1 MRGLNR
7 AGVFHDVDL
16 EVRAG
21 EIVGLAGLVGA
32 GRSEVARAV
41 FGVDPYDSGSV
52 SISGKDVKAHDP
64 RAAIRAGM
72 AFIPEDR
79 RKQGLVIDS
88 SVTRNVAGV
97 IRRGIAK
104 GGLLTSAMENRA
116 AGPWASR
123 LEVKTSALDMNA
135 ATMSG
140 GNQQKVVIAKW
151 LATQPKLLIIDEP
164 TRGIDVGTKAE
175 VHRLLSELAGQ
186 GLAIL
191 MISSELP
198 EVLGMADRV
207 LVLCEGRIT
216 AELDRA
222 DATPRGRHARRHPPP
237 GDRPMNTDIER
248 TEPDT
253 EVSAGEALLVEPS
266 RLSPTRRAL
275 TTVLRS
281 RELSIF
287 LVLVAVVVLA
297 TSKNNSFLF
306 SSDGWRNF
314 LLNPSILVLLAVG
327 QGVVIIT
334 RNVDLSVGSVMA
346 LTAYLTGRLFVDQ
359 PGLPI
364 VAVIAACL
372 LLGAA
377 LGLVNGLL
385 VAYGKVPALVITL
398 GTLYIYRGIML
409 TWAGSDRINAGD
421 LPREFLR
428 LGTRSVLGV
437 PALTIIAVVVL
448 AAVGYYLHTA
458 RGGRELYAIG
468 SDPDAA
474 VLYGLPVRR
483 RLLAAFVLSG
493 ALAGLAGA
501 LYTARYGTVSSSV
514 GSGIELQAVAAAVI
528 GGIAIFG
535 GSGTV
540 WGAAIGA
547 FLLVTINRALPSLGI
562 EDFWQRAVVGALIL
576 GAIVLD
582 RVLATRQARKLAE
595 SRDRA

>member
-1 MRGLNR
+1 MNPT
-7 AGVFHDVDL
+7 DL
-16 EVRAG
+16 QRPESG
-21 EIVGLAGLVGA
+21 EES
-32 GRSEVARAV
+32 SEV
-41 FGVDPYDSGSV
+41 SV
-52 SISGKDVKAHDP
+52 S
-64 RAAIRAGM
+64 
-72 AFIPEDR
+72 
-79 RKQGLVIDS
+79 
-88 SVTRNVAGV
+88 
-97 IRRGIAK
+97 
-104 GGLLTSAMENRA
+104 
-116 AGPWASR
+116 
-123 LEVKTSALDMNA
+123 
-135 ATMSG
+135 
-140 GNQQKVVIAKW
+140 
-151 LATQPKLLIIDEP
+151 
-164 TRGIDVGTKAE
+164 
-175 VHRLLSELAGQ
+175 
-186 GLAIL
+186 
-191 MISSELP
+191 
-198 EVLGMADRV
+198 
-207 LVLCEGRIT
+207 
-216 AELDRA
+216 
-222 DATPRGRHARRHPPP
+222 
-237 GDRPMNTDIER
+237 
-248 TEPDT
+248 
-253 EVSAGEALLVEPS
+253 EALLVEPS

-297 TSKNNSFLF
+297 TSKNESFLF

-346 LTAYLTGRLFVDQ
+346 LTAYLTGRLFIEQ
-359 PGLPI
+359 PGLP
-364 VAVIAACL
+364 VVVVLAACL
-372 LLGAA
+372 LLGAV
-377 LGLVNGLL
+377 LGLVNGAL
-385 VAYGKVPALVITL
+385 VAYGNVPALVITL

-428 LGTRSVLGV
+428 LGTRAVAGV
-437 PALTIIAVVVL
+437 PVLTIIALVVL

-468 SDPDAA
+468 SDPAAA
-474 VLYGLPVRR
+474 VLYGLSVRR
-483 RLLAAFVLSG
+483 RVLAAFVLSG

-514 GSGIELQAVAAAVI
+514 GNGIELQAVAAAVI

-582 RVLATRQARKLAE
+582 RVLAARQARRLAE
-595 SRDRA
+595 SRDHS